1 MIRPTKYTN
10 PDKSII
16 YLSTILLKFLKR
28 KNIVTY
34 DELLNLSIKYDL
46 KYLFMPT
53 INMLFTLGLITYKK
67 QDDIFIYEGVK

>member
-16 YLSTILLKFLKR
+16 YLSTIFLKFLKR
-28 KNIVTY
+28 KNIANY
-34 DELLNLSIKYDL
+34 DELLNVSIKYNL